1 MHFRAARRPFISW
14 GDSSS
19 THACA
24 VAMRAFFLFWE
35 KLVTFVLFSR
45 WWYSQWPSSD
55 MKKKKYFFYD
65 ILYIS
70 ILSFIQFIKKIF
82 FPHITNKKVQSVT
95 WNCFQT
101 SQTKDFSSCY
111 KYYQTVSTFNVWTE
125 KKKLASIILNWKV

>member
-24 VAMRAFFLFWE
+24 VAMRAFFYFEKSWLHLYYLAGGGIVSGPVQTWRKKNISFMIFYIFLSCHLFN
-35 KLVTFVLFSR
+35 LS
-45 WWYSQWPSSD
+45 
-55 MKKKKYFFYD
+55 KKN
-65 ILYIS
+65 
-70 ILSFIQFIKKIF
+70 F

-125 KKKLASIILNWKV
+125 KKKVS

>member
-24 VAMRAFFLFWE
+24 VAMRAFFYFE
-35 KLVTFVLFSR
+35 KSWLHLYYLAGGGIVSGPVQTWR
-45 WWYSQWPSSD
+45 
-55 MKKKKYFFYD
+55 KKYFFYNS
-65 ILYIS
+65 LYIF
-70 ILSFIQFIKKIF
+70 ILSFIQFIKKNF
-82 FPHITNKKVQSVT
+82 KRTNKKVQSVT

-111 KYYQTVSTFNVWTE
+111 KCYQTVSTFNVLTE
-125 KKKLASIILNWKV
+125 KKKVS

>member
-24 VAMRAFFLFWE
+24 VAMRAFFYFE
-35 KLVTFVLFSR
+35 KSWLHLYYLAGGGIVSGPVQTWR
-45 WWYSQWPSSD
+45 
-55 MKKKKYFFYD
+55 KKYFFYN

-70 ILSFIQFIKKIF
+70 IFVIYSIHQKKNF
-82 FPHITNKKVQSVT
+82 KITNKKVQSVT

-125 KKKLASIILNWKV
+125 KKKVS